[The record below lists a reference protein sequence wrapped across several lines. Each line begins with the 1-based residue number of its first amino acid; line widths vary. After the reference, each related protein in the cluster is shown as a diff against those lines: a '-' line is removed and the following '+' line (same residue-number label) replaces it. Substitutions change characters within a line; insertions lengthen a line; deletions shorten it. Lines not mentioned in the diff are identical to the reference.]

1 MQEHDARIL
10 RGAALPS
17 AACGVLAIAVSALF
31 AGAAGALSSAFAV
44 AIVLVCFGLGQWA
57 VMAITR
63 RNKDLFLAANVLG
76 FVVKMVLLGVLLV
89 TLGNSPLMA
98 DLSNNSFAFSAL
110 AVVLVWLGGQTWAT
124 AQAKILHVDPNESS
138 DNT

>member
-31 AGAAGALSSAFAV
+31 AGAAGALSSALAA
-44 AIVLVCFGLGQWA
+44 AIVLACFGLGQWA
-57 VMAITR
+57 VMAVTR
-63 RNKDLFLAANVLG
+63 RNQDLFLAANVLG
-76 FVVKMVLLGVLLV
+76 FVVKMALLGVLLV

-110 AVVLVWLGGQTWAT
+110 AVVMVWLGGQTWAT
-124 AQAKILHVDPNESS
+124 SQAKILHVDPDESS